1 MSELTDTHDLPQ
13 EWAKR
18 FRDGDREAFRQ
29 LHAQYAAGLLAFLR
43 ARCGGAL
50 DPDELGQDV
59 WLRVWHARQ
68 QFQDGNFRA
77 WLFQIAR
84 HRLTDEYRR
93 HGGRR
98 ASQLAEEFDV
108 AAATEH
114 DDGSLHALRDCL
126 QAVGGDF
133 VAVLRQRLEGVPDQS
148 IAEQMQISVST
159 VYTRADR
166 GKKALRDCIES
177 KLR

>member
-1 MSELTDTHDLPQ
+1 
-13 EWAKR
+13 
-18 FRDGDREAFRQ
+18 
-29 LHAQYAAGLLAFLR
+29 
-43 ARCGGAL
+43 
-50 DPDELGQDV
+50 V
-59 WLRVWHARQ
+59 WLRVWNARQ

-84 HRLTDEYRR
+84 HRLADEYRR

-108 AAATEH
+108 PALVEHEEH
-114 DDGSLHALRDCL
+114 DSLHALRDCL

-133 VAVLRQRLEGVPDQS
+133 VAVLRQRLDGVSDQS

-177 KLR
+177 KLK